1 LHVTVE
7 VQRLGDLLLGTDIG
21 TSATKT
27 VLVDTRGRELAS
39 ATAEYGVLTP
49 RTGWAEQWPDV
60 WFNALCETVK
70 EVIQKTKVDPR
81 DIAGYCVSS
90 LYGGSGIPCDKEMK
104 PLRPCLIWA
113 DRRATEECK
122 WIRDNIGEDA
132 IFRETCNTIDPY
144 YGYTKM
150 LWIKRNEPHVWN
162 RIYQFVTP
170 NAYCIYRLTGEV
182 SVDYSSIG
190 NYGGIYN
197 PRERKF
203 AESVM
208 SELGIPRSFFPE
220 KVSMSKDVVGEVTSA
235 GADLS
240 GLAKST
246 PVCAGGI
253 DAPMSAL
260 GVGAL
265 EDGELAMML
274 GTSTCNGFIQD
285 EPRFSPKLVN
295 YAHVAYDD
303 RKFYSFAGIITAGY
317 CIRWFRDT
325 FGGIESMLGK
335 EAGLSAYSI
344 LDLEAEKVSP
354 GSDGLIFLPHMM
366 AGERAPWWDEYVR
379 GVFFG
384 LTLTHTKAH
393 VFRSVLEGIAYAIR
407 YCIEAARDA
416 GIPLNRAILVNGG
429 ARSRVWRRIITDVLN
444 RDVEY
449 LAASIGAPYGDALLS
464 GVGTNTLKGYEVIND
479 WLSAHEVMRPNREA
493 ALRYERLYE
502 IYKRLYTDLAKDFR
516 DLKAAIVE

>member
-1 LHVTVE
+1 
-7 VQRLGDLLLGTDIG
+7 
-21 TSATKT
+21 
-27 VLVDTRGRELAS
+27 
-39 ATAEYGVLTP
+39 
-49 RTGWAEQWPDV
+49 
-60 WFNALCETVK
+60 
-70 EVIQKTKVDPR
+70 
-81 DIAGYCVSS
+81 
-90 LYGGSGIPCDKEMK
+90 
-104 PLRPCLIWA
+104 
-113 DRRATEECK
+113 
-122 WIRDNIGEDA
+122 
-132 IFRETCNTIDPY
+132 
-144 YGYTKM
+144 
-150 LWIKRNEPHVWN
+150 
-162 RIYQFVTP
+162 
-170 NAYCIYRLTGEV
+170 
-182 SVDYSSIG
+182 
-190 NYGGIYN
+190 
-197 PRERKF
+197 
-203 AESVM
+203 
-208 SELGIPRSFFPE
+208 
-220 KVSMSKDVVGEVTSA
+220 
-235 GADLS
+235 
-240 GLAKST
+240 
-246 PVCAGGI
+246 
-253 DAPMSAL
+253 MSAL